1 MRITEVEIEEFTYRM
16 PDVSLG
22 NGGFAYEP
30 GAVGEPGGF
39 VLTVRTADGTE
50 GYHRGY
56 MLVRPVLS
64 QVEMAA
70 EKLIGRDPLE
80 REGIWQDLWR
90 AHRQTGRLGVGA
102 ADVALW
108 DLAGRHYGESVGA
121 LLGGYRDEL
130 PAYASTTAA
139 DDAPDGLSSPEAFAD
154 FAEACRDEGY
164 PGFKIHGF
172 GDPERDVETV
182 HAVADAVGDE
192 MDLMI
197 DPSDEYDTFAD
208 ALAVG
213 EACDE
218 RGFYW
223 YEDPTPGAGD
233 SVSLARRLSDR
244 LDTPLIGGEYAR
256 TGPTGV
262 TNVLAQDVYEFIRA
276 DVFLDGGIT
285 GAMKMARVAESFGV
299 DVEFHVSGPATL
311 QCLSAV
317 RNTNYF
323 EHGLLHP
330 RCEWKN
336 GQALE
341 RDVDRPDDGRVSIP
355 DGPGLG
361 VDVDWAFVEE
371 RRTGRT
377 VIDADGRRE
386 ID

>member
-1 MRITEVEIEEFTYRM
+1 MRPSPTLSSAPR
-16 PDVSLG
+16 P
-22 NGGFAYEP
+22 
-30 GAVGEPGGF
+30 AVATDRASAALRDASDAS
-39 VLTVRTADGTE
+39 VIDYVRVRVG
-50 GYHRGY
+50 RG
-56 MLVRPVLS
+56 L
-64 QVEMAA
+64 
-70 EKLIGRDPLE
+70 
-80 REGIWQDLWR
+80 
-90 AHRQTGRLGVGA
+90 GA
-102 ADVALW
+102 ANVP
-108 DLAGRHYGESVGA
+108 
-121 LLGGYRDEL
+121 LGLR
-130 PAYASTTAA
+130 
-139 DDAPDGLSSPEAFAD
+139 
-154 FAEACRDEGY
+154 
-164 PGFKIHGF
+164 
-172 GDPERDVETV
+172 
-182 HAVADAVGDE
+182 
-192 MDLMI
+192 
-197 DPSDEYDTFAD
+197 
-208 ALAVG
+208 
-213 EACDE
+213 
-218 RGFYW
+218 
-223 YEDPTPGAGD
+223 PGAGD